1 MERSSM
7 QGFSDIVGGCVA
19 LNKYTKKE
27 SYCKMRDILLI
38 YQYFKLAKKLKYYQI
53 L

>member
-19 LNKYTKKE
+19 LNKISKIRIKE
-27 SYCKMRDILLI
+27 NFSIDVEYK
-38 YQYFKLAKKLKYYQI
+38 
-53 L
+53 